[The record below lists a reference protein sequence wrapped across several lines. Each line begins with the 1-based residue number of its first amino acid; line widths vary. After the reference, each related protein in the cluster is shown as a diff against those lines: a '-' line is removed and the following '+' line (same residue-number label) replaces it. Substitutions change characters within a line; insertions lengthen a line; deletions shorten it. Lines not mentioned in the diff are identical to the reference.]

1 MRLYQIVF
9 SVPDNFI
16 PEDAEITVKAEGS
29 VSLIQEGFI
38 GDKFEE
44 DSE

>member
-9 SVPDNFI
+9 SVPDDFVPDN
-16 PEDAEITVKAEGS
+16 AEVVVKTEGQ

-44 DSE
+44 DKE